1 MKIVTLTMYP
11 PCPWAIPVIKSGVN
25 VKIYSCHFPKN
36 SKGAEALVELKKL
49 RKPTKHNLSNI

>member
-1 MKIVTLTMYP
+1 MKIITLTMYP

-36 SKGAEALVELKKL
+36 SKGAEALVELKTQKTY
-49 RKPTKHNLSNI
+49 KT